1 MGWKFMKSCPM
12 WHLCVISRSSISV
25 INKKYHWSCFFIWFD
40 LYGDKTFFPV
50 AIQILMFFR
59 TNKWVLMTNTCIEIL
74 VFYWEMDGTLFEC
87 KIKTSPKLY
96 NHYHWRMSTLSTSVT
111 VCDWM
116 INGIQ
121 TLPSDINELDCLVL
135 L

>member
-1 MGWKFMKSCPM
+1 
-12 WHLCVISRSSISV
+12 
-25 INKKYHWSCFFIWFD
+25 
-40 LYGDKTFFPV
+40 
-50 AIQILMFFR
+50 
-59 TNKWVLMTNTCIEIL
+59 
-74 VFYWEMDGTLFEC
+74 
-87 KIKTSPKLY
+87 
-96 NHYHWRMSTLSTSVT
+96 MSTLGASVT